1 MTLADTAKALAA
13 DDKGLL
19 AMDESNATCNKRFA
33 ALGIPQTEEVRRQW
47 RELLLSTPGLAQS
60 ISGVILYDE
69 TLFQTDRHGA
79 LFLDVIAASGM
90 IAGIKVDAGKVP
102 LPNTD
107 PPESVTQG
115 LDGLARRLATYRGMG
130 LRFAK
135 WRAVFS
141 IGEGQPSPRAIAAN
155 AHALARY
162 AALCQTAG
170 LVPIIEPEV
179 LMTGSHPLEACA
191 QATEAVL
198 RATFAQCYSQGVR
211 LEEMVLKVA
220 MVLPG
225 QLCPIQPDPPT
236 IAQATL
242 ATLRR
247 SVPSAI
253 PAVLFLSGGQ
263 SAELASA
270 RLNAIHLA
278 AGRQIPT
285 PLSFSFAR
293 AIQQP
298 ALELWRGDDRHV
310 GAAQAAIVHRAQC
323 NRAARRGDYLAA
335 MEQAS

>member
-1 MTLADTAKALAA
+1 MSLAQTARALAA

-33 ALGIPQTEEVRRQW
+33 ALGIAQTEESRRQW
-47 RELLLSTPGLAQS
+47 RELILSTPGLAQS

-79 LFLDVIAASGM
+79 LFLDVIAAAGM

-107 PPESVTQG
+107 PPETITEG
-115 LDGLARRLATYRGMG
+115 LDALARRLASYRGMG

-141 IGEGQPSPRAIAAN
+141 IGAGQPSTRAIAAN

-170 LVPIIEPEV
+170 LVPVVEPEV
-179 LMTGSHPLEACA
+179 LMAGTHPMAACA

-198 RATFAQCYSQGVR
+198 RATFAQCYEQGVR

-225 QLCPIQPDPPT
+225 LTCPDQPDPAT
-236 IAQATL
+236 IAEATL
-242 ATLRR
+242 VTLRR
-247 SVPSAI
+247 SVPSAV

-298 ALELWRGDDRHV
+298 ALELWRGDDRQV
-310 GAAQAAIVHRAQC
+310 AAAQAVLAHRAQC

-335 MEQAS
+335 MEHTS